1 MYLFWG
7 QTKVCS
13 QPTARYV
20 VLLQVCWWSTGCGC
34 RGLDQSYAVWQK
46 CHSLPI
52 LLQGVKVLPVS
63 PGSLLLWISLSNLT
77 ARTLY
82 ISRLCI
88 QSTNSFSF
96 HLSLIWFPPLPL
108 GGHLK
113 NLRVQDLHWGLLPC
127 QLCWE
132 HLEREATRRQS
143 YLVPTSPQLLSMRGV
158 SGQFNSPSKALSS

>member
-63 PGSLLLWISLSNLT
+63 PGSLLLWIAPLQPDGKNVIHFT
-77 ARTLY
+77 TVHTVY
-82 ISRLCI
+82 PFI
-88 QSTNSFSF
+88 F
-96 HLSLIWFPPLPL
+96 LSLVLDMVSSTSSWGTPKKFACPGCTLGSPPMSVVLRTSRK
-108 GGHLK
+108 GG
-113 NLRVQDLHWGLLPC
+113 NQ
-127 QLCWE
+127 
-132 HLEREATRRQS
+132 EA
-143 YLVPTSPQLLSMRGV
+143 VLLSAHITSTSLNERG
-158 SGQFNSPSKALSS
+158 QWPIQ